1 MAMCLKAHHRR
12 SHLTSEAWYK
22 MTFRSSYLCLLASSL
37 KHRRPCNWLRMA
49 VVAFCGVLLQNITF
63 AQSVVFINPGKSDE
77 AFWVAASDGMQKA
90 ANSLGMQLTV
100 LYAERNRL
108 EPIEI
113 AKRLA
118 AQPIAKRP
126 RYVIFT
132 NDYSVAPGVLR
143 ALKGSGIEAF
153 MAFSGIQDALRN
165 QVGKPREQYAS
176 WLGSLEPNAQEAGY
190 LTARSLI
197 EQARAQRLGRGPQT
211 GRMHMVAI
219 AGDRSTPS
227 SIARNEGMRKAVQE
241 AGDVV
246 LEQEVYGEWRRDKAQ
261 EQALVLFRRY
271 TQARLV
277 WAGSDQ
283 MALGAMSAWE
293 QLGGKVGVDAFFS
306 GINTS
311 TEAFEALAHGRLSA
325 LAGGHFLAGAW
336 AMVMLFDHSKGIDF
350 VDQGVEIQQNMFTLF
365 DANSAERFAQRF
377 TFNAQPLDFKPF
389 SKFYTPGLQ
398 RYDFDLAKLLR

>member
-1 MAMCLKAHHRR
+1 MIFKSL
-12 SHLTSEAWYK
+12 
-22 MTFRSSYLCLLASSL
+22 YLCLWVCSL
-37 KHRRPCNWLRMA
+37 GCKRSRNGLRMA
-49 VVAFCGVLLQNITF
+49 AVAFCCVLLQNIAF

-90 ANSLGMQLTV
+90 AQSLGMHLTV

-118 AQPIAKRP
+118 AQPAAQRP

-143 ALKGSGIEAF
+143 ALDGSGIEAL

-165 QVGKPREQYAS
+165 QVGKPRERYAF

-190 LTARSLI
+190 LTAKSLI
-197 EQARAQRLGRGPQT
+197 EKARAQTLSRGPQT

-227 SIARNEGMRKAVQE
+227 SMARNAGMRRAVQE
-241 AGDVV
+241 AADVV

-261 EQALVLFRRY
+261 EQAQVLFRRY

-293 QLGGKVGVDAFFS
+293 QRGGKVGVDAFFS

-311 TEAFEALAHGRLSA
+311 AEAFEALANGRLSA

-350 VDQGVEIQQNMFTLF
+350 VDQGVELQQNMFTLF
-365 DANSAERFAQRF
+365 DANSAERFNQRF
-377 TFNAQPLDFKPF
+377 TFQAQPLDFKPF
-389 SKFYTPGLQ
+389 TKFHTPGLE